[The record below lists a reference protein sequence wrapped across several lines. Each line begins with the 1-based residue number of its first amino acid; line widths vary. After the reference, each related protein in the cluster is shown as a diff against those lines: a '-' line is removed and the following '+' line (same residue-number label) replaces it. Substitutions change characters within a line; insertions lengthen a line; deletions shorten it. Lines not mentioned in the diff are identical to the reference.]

1 LIKDSAY
8 TFKLNTGE
16 CALESAPLN
25 YSTTRC
31 DKCKIETATVKEVTV
46 NETPYCSFTYTL
58 AIYSTTTTPY
68 QATIIDDMG
77 NVLIIPSSFTL
88 VGGPNYIQF
97 TVIPQNPF
105 TGGTT
110 HWTIQGSVPGE
121 FGYEDCF
128 YDFEVRIPTCDGFS
142 TKIGNMNGDKTANLG
157 VETQEIKIYPN
168 PAKENVT
175 ISYTLNTSTATLEI
189 YDLAGRSISQKVL
202 SSSTGEEQ
210 IQTSTYQAGIY
221 IVVVKENDTILVQQK
236 LIIE

>member
-1 LIKDSAY
+1 
-8 TFKLNTGE
+8 
-16 CALESAPLN
+16 
-25 YSTTRC
+25 
-31 DKCKIETATVKEVTV
+31 
-46 NETPYCSFTYTL
+46 
-58 AIYSTTTTPY
+58 
-68 QATIIDDMG
+68 
-77 NVLIIPSSFTL
+77 
-88 VGGPNYIQF
+88 
-97 TVIPQNPF
+97 
-105 TGGTT
+105 
-110 HWTIQGSVPGE
+110 
-121 FGYEDCF
+121 
-128 YDFEVRIPTCDGFS
+128 
-142 TKIGNMNGDKTANLG
+142 MNGDKTANLV